1 MLHQDVGKPYENCP
15 HKFLLDL
22 HLTDLKHQYNA
33 WCHQNSSLWGADHC
47 ITDILVRDFHHKAI
61 ATSKMLWWPLPKTLK
76 ANSLA

>member
-47 ITDILVRDFHHKAI
+47 ITDIFGPQLSSQSHRNI
-61 ATSKMLWWPLPKTLK
+61 
-76 ANSLA
+76 